1 MNNKALIFIKPH
13 AVTDASVSFIEEFL
27 ASAGLTLSEK
37 QIKTAQEIHDQG
49 IVDRHYF
56 AIAHTAVFRPPAE
69 YIMTEAAKQNFF
81 DAFDVEWDDA
91 LDAGRILNAVEAQE
105 NLGGVK
111 GVELNE
117 KWKASAQAKL
127 APGLYAAYF
136 EEEDFFCINGFY
148 PGQREVFTENGAKVV
163 LWEAE
168 FSPSTL
174 SWESF
179 RAKLIGAT
187 DPAKATEGSLRN
199 LLLHRWEQ
207 LGFSAKPE
215 MSKNGVHASAGP
227 LEGLR
232 ERMVWLD
239 TDAAEDEFATALIEE
254 GVGAERLVAL
264 LENPTV
270 KLDGRE
276 EPIFDLTEDLDAD
289 RAVEVIAKEIEG

>member
-1 MNNKALIFIKPH
+1 MNNRALIFIKPH
-13 AVTDASVSFIEEFL
+13 AVTDKAVAFIEDFL
-27 ASAGLTLSEK
+27 RSAGLTLSEK
-37 QIKTAQEIHDQG
+37 QIKTAEEIHEQG

-69 YIMTEAAKQNFF
+69 YIMTDAAKQNFF
-81 DAFDVEWDDA
+81 DTLGVEWDDA
-91 LDAGRILNAVEAQE
+91 LDAGRILNAIEAQE
-105 NLGGVK
+105 NLGGIK

-117 KWKASAQAKL
+117 KWKASKQAKL
-127 APGLYAAYF
+127 APGLYAAFF

-148 PGQREVFTENGAKVV
+148 PGQREVFTESGAEVV

-168 FSPSTL
+168 FSPSKIP
-174 SWESF
+174 WEVF
-179 RAKLIGAT
+179 RRKVIGAT
-187 DPAKATEGSLRN
+187 DPAKAAEGSLRN
-199 LLLHRWEQ
+199 LLLLRWEE
-207 LGFSAKPE
+207 LGLSSKPE
-215 MSKNGVHASAGP
+215 MSKNGIHAGAGP

-276 EPIFDLTEDLDAD
+276 EPVFDLTEDLDAD
-289 RAVEVIAKEIEG
+289 KAVEVIAKEIEG